1 MTDRSPTFDFDHQS
15 IDFKDN
21 WIDTARRLHAM
32 DYPMAWTDAHD
43 GYWVLADWEE
53 AKRIATDYENFSSDN
68 DVHKEREGYR
78 GVSIPQQPFPLM
90 LSESDPPLS
99 TARRRLEMP
108 FFTPKSLRTWGA
120 KAEGFFREAL
130 KNCEGRDEVDLVN
143 DIVIPTTARTTLNL
157 VGFEADNWQDAA
169 MSSHRAIYLPPDHP
183 DYPHTEIANTRVMFS
198 RYLADRRA
206 NPTDDIISALA
217 HGQVNGQPL
226 SDPEA
231 ESMMYALVF
240 AGFDTTTSAVVNA
253 LIWLAS
259 RPGARETLIASPQA
273 MSLGIEE
280 FLRFFP
286 PTPGVGRN
294 ARHDVEIGG
303 RNVRAGDRIFCWLG
317 GANRDPKKFPDPDT
331 LDLTRA
337 NAGDHL
343 SFSAGPHRCLGA
355 PLAKLE
361 ITAMLETFIREM
373 PDYTIDED
381 RAVRFP
387 RTGTI
392 LGYSSVPVRLN
403 AGVAA

>member
-1 MTDRSPTFDFDHQS
+1 MADRAPIIDLDHHSTDFRE
-15 IDFKDN
+15 N
-21 WIDTARRLHAM
+21 WEDIARRLHAM
-32 DYPMAWTDAHD
+32 DFPMAWTEAHG

-53 AKRIATDYENFSSDN
+53 AKRVASDYENYSSDN
-68 DVHKEREGYR
+68 DINNEREGYR
-78 GVSIPQQPFPLM
+78 GVAIPQQPYQLM

-99 TARRRLEMP
+99 IARRRLEMP
-108 FFTPKSLRTWGA
+108 FFTPKSLRTWGP
-120 KAEGFFREAL
+120 KAEEFFHEAL
-130 KNCEGRDEVDLVN
+130 ANCRGREEVDLVN

-169 MSSHRAIYLPPDHP
+169 MSSHRAIYLPPEHP
-183 DYPHTEIANTRVMFS
+183 DYPHAEIANTRQMFT

-206 NPTDDIISALA
+206 NPTGDIISALA
-217 HGQVNGQPL
+217 HGKVDGQPL
-226 SDPEA
+226 TDAEA

-253 LIWLAS
+253 LIWLA
-259 RPGARETLIASPQA
+259 RRKEARATLAASPQA

-280 FLRFFP
+280 FLRYFP
-286 PTPGVGRN
+286 PTPGVARN

-303 RNVRAGDRIFCWLG
+303 RKVRAGDRVWCWLG
-317 GANRDPKKFPDPDT
+317 GANRDPKKFPEPDT
-331 LDLTRA
+331 LDVSRA
-337 NAGDHL
+337 NAGEHL

-373 PDYTIDED
+373 PDYTIDEE
-381 RAVRFP
+381 RILSFP
-387 RTGTI
+387 RVGTI

-403 AGVAA
+403 AAVNA